1 MSDQQMTDEEFEQ
14 IERDYQEMIRKEMTN
29 IEIAE
34 MQLDL
39 AKKFK
44 STVDVYQVTY
54 IAENGIRTFDF
65 TEELEPALKRMEK
78 EKGRVILFM
87 KWKKEY

>member
-1 MSDQQMTDEEFEQ
+1 MSK
-14 IERDYQEMIRKEMTN
+14 RRLTN
-29 IEIAE
+29 IEIAQ
-34 MQLDL
+34 MQLNH
-39 AKKFK
+39 AMKIKPK
-44 STVDVYQVTY
+44 SDVYQVTY
-54 IAENGIRTFDF
+54 IAENGLMVSDF

>member
-1 MSDQQMTDEEFEQ
+1 MSDRQMTDEEFEQ
-14 IERDYQEMIRKEMTN
+14 IERDYQEMIRKELTN

-34 MQLDL
+34 MQLDF
-39 AKKFK
+39 AKQIKPTSDF
-44 STVDVYQVTY
+44 YQVTY
-54 IAENGIRTFDF
+54 IAENGIRTCDF

-87 KWKKEY
+87 KWKKEF